1 MSLSSQLKSAE
12 ARELFEELKREKL
25 LVDVYSQEW
34 FDTRDEDGD
43 FPRCLLS
50 NLEGEYSPEY
60 LNHLL
65 IIHLDQYKDEYNER
79 LVSAIPCLSEVINES
94 YHKPDFLFINLKL
107 NKILCVG
114 LGRKNQIFVID
125 GETNQSVNAFGIT
138 SGDEEFI
145 HEFTKYD
152 HLEVVSDLINA
163 LDSLGEA
170 FFAFDSLPSNPDE
183 IYGALQSE
191 PDEEGYYH
199 LEWDDESYTKEDLEG
214 FLAEQEQQLEIMKE
228 SENIIHIFFPEAYE
242 FNTGD
247 Y

>member
-1 MSLSSQLKSAE
+1 MSLSSQLNSAE
-12 ARELFEELKREKL
+12 TIGLFEALKKDGL

-65 IIHLDQYKDEYNER
+65 IIYLDQYKDEYNDK
-79 LVSAIPCLSEVINES
+79 LVSLFPCLNEILNEG
-94 YHKPDFLFINLKL
+94 YHKPDFLFINTNI

-114 LGRKNQIFVID
+114 LGRKNRLFAID
-125 GETNQSVNAFGIT
+125 GETNNPVNVFGLT
-138 SGDEEFI
+138 NGDENFI
-145 HEFTKYD
+145 DDFTKDD
-152 HLEVVSDLINA
+152 HLEVVSDLVNA
-163 LDSLGEA
+163 LDNLGTSFYEH
-170 FFAFDSLPSNPDE
+170 DSLPSDSTELYNMIESDPDE
-183 IYGALQSE
+183 DGF
-191 PDEEGYYH
+191 YH
-199 LEWDDESYTKEDLEG
+199 LEWDDESYTKEQLEA
-214 FLAEQEQQLEIMKE
+214 FLAEHEQQLEVMRE
-228 SENIIHIFFPEAYE
+228 SENVIHIFFPDAYE